1 MGILMFIMYLLIA
14 SACAWIAAALVPGTV
29 PGGFLASVIVGV
41 LGAWVGTSLM
51 GAVGPDLAG
60 VPLLP
65 AILGSA
71 LLIFLF
77 SLVAGRFWV
86 RRGYRRDLP

>member
-1 MGILMFIMYLLIA
+1 MEILMFIMYLLIA
-14 SACAWIAAALVPGTV
+14 SACAWMGAYLVPGTV

-41 LGAWVGTSLM
+41 LGAWVGGSLFGAM
-51 GAVGPDLAG
+51 GPSLAG

-77 SLVAGRFWV
+77 HLLARGFSRGRA
-86 RRGYRRDLP
+86 

>member
-1 MGILMFIMYLLIA
+1 MGILMFIMFLLIA
-14 SACAWIAAALVPGTV
+14 SACAWLAAALVPGTI

-41 LGAWVGTSLM
+41 IGAWVGTSLM
-51 GAVGPDLAG
+51 GPVGPDLAG

-71 LLIFLF
+71 LVIFLF
-77 SLVAGRFWV
+77 SLISRRVWV
-86 RRGYRRDLP
+86 RR

>member
-1 MGILMFIMYLLIA
+1 MEVLMFIMYLLIA
-14 SACAWIAAALVPGTV
+14 GACAWMGASLVPGTV

-41 LGAWVGTSLM
+41 LGAWVGGSLF
-51 GAVGPDLAG
+51 GSLGPSLAG

-71 LLIFLF
+71 LLVFLF
-77 SLVAGRFWV
+77 HLVA
-86 RRGYRRDLP
+86 RGMNRTKA

>member
-1 MGILMFIMYLLIA
+1 MEILMFIMYLFVA
-14 SACAWIAAALVPGTV
+14 SACAWIAAYLVPGTV

-41 LGAWVGTSLM
+41 IGGWLGAMIM
-51 GAVGPDLAG
+51 GPVGPSLAG
-60 VPLLP
+60 MPLLP

-77 SLVAGRFWV
+77 ALVS
-86 RRGYRRDLP
+86 RRAAV